1 MNKNSGG
8 PKIVVIGAGSYFFGK
23 PVIYNA
29 VTSPILQNG
38 TLALVDTNEHTLK
51 TMMALA
57 ERAKA
62 HKNVPLEIIGSTDR
76 REVMKDADFVVLS
89 FSFRNSY
96 YRGLDTRISQKYGIT
111 MCSSDTIGPGGAFRA
126 LRELPEILRIADD
139 VRELCPNAWVIN
151 FVNPTSTLG
160 IGLMRYAPDVK
171 SFALCDGNHMPYCR
185 RWPLEHA
192 GMIRKDQ
199 PVPPEMDAKL
209 DMTVA
214 GVNHCTWILRCFYDG
229 KDMMPELKA
238 YLDRAARAEY
248 EKRPSPKAKPRLNDN
263 YCKILTDLF
272 DAFPTAISHTKE
284 YVPYFQG
291 KGVMPETPEP
301 LIAFDGY
308 NRQEEMDA
316 AWAKTEK
323 LANGET
329 PIEDFFKEGR
339 GDHATDII
347 ESMWGN
353 LGKKFYINCA
363 NRGAVPNLPDDAFLE
378 LLCELDME
386 HGPRPLPACDMP
398 RGLLSLTYRILD
410 THELTAKAAVECDRH
425 VLMQA
430 LACDPLT
437 TNLEDIRMIIDE
449 LLVEERDHLDE
460 KWFQ

>member
-1 MNKNSGG
+1 
-8 PKIVVIGAGSYFFGK
+8 
-23 PVIYNA
+23 
-29 VTSPILQNG
+29 
-38 TLALVDTNEHTLK
+38 
-51 TMMALA
+51 
-57 ERAKA
+57 
-62 HKNVPLEIIGSTDR
+62 
-76 REVMKDADFVVLS
+76 
-89 FSFRNSY
+89 
-96 YRGLDTRISQKYGIT
+96 
-111 MCSSDTIGPGGAFRA
+111 
-126 LRELPEILRIADD
+126 
-139 VRELCPNAWVIN
+139 
-151 FVNPTSTLG
+151 
-160 IGLMRYAPDVK
+160 
-171 SFALCDGNHMPYCR
+171 MPYCR
-185 RWPLEHA
+185 RWPLEHV
-192 GMIRKDQ
+192 GMIQ
-199 PVPPEMDAKL
+199 PNEPVPPEMDAKL

-229 KDMMPELKA
+229 KDMMPGLKE
-238 YLDRAARAEY
+238 YLDRAARQEY
-248 EKRPSPKAKPRLNDN
+248 EERPSSKAKPRLNNN
-263 YCKILTDLF
+263 YCKVLTDLF

-301 LIAFDGY
+301 LIDFDGY

-316 AWAKTEK
+316 AWEKTEK

-386 HGPRPLPACDMP
+386 HGPQPLPACDMP

-449 LLVEERDHLDE
+449 LLVEERDHLPTE
-460 KWFQ
+460 WFK